1 MNIKT
6 IFARVAL
13 VWILLAQMFYVCLP
27 ARTTPSLSYLEAS
40 YAHTPSAGNKIA
52 LDTEFDRVARYE
64 SQRALVRFAVLLAI
78 DVALIALF
86 WNFGLRRKP
95 ATEPSAAPAN
105 PLPGQ
110 LSPS

>member
-1 MNIKT
+1 
-6 IFARVAL
+6 
-13 VWILLAQMFYVCLP
+13 
-27 ARTTPSLSYLEAS
+27 
-40 YAHTPSAGNKIA
+40 
-52 LDTEFDRVARYE
+52 
-64 SQRALVRFAVLLAI
+64 VRFAVLLAI